1 MRRVLFLWAFV
12 VLAAPA
18 QAGQTISVSAGWSR
32 PAIDTGVVYFTI
44 RNRGHV
50 ADRLLEVTSPVSQ
63 HVEMHRTSST
73 SMSGMS
79 MGSPMPGM
87 AMPEGPME
95 MRRVRALTI
104 PAGGTIAVAPGG
116 YHVMLIGLRQPLH
129 AGQTFPVRLR
139 FAHAGWV
146 AIRSEVRG
154 V

>member
-1 MRRVLFLWAFV
+1 
-12 VLAAPA
+12 
-18 QAGQTISVSAGWSR
+18 
-32 PAIDTGVVYFTI
+32 
-44 RNRGHV
+44 
-50 ADRLLEVTSPVSQ
+50 
-63 HVEMHRTSST
+63 
-73 SMSGMS
+73 MSGMS